1 MPAKEQEERIAVMLK
16 HWLEHNDRHAEE
28 FRAWAEQAR
37 ALGRSD
43 VSQGIVQAAEQML
56 RVNQWLDTALRRLR
70 KG

>member
-1 MPAKEQEERIAVMLK
+1 VPAKEQEERIAVMLK

-28 FRAWAEQAR
+28 FRAWAERAR

-56 RVNQWLDTALRRLR
+56 RVNEWLDTALRRLR